1 MAIGV
6 DNVYQQVLAIANKE
20 QRGYITPQ
28 EFNLFARKAQNDIF
42 EKTFIEYKDAF
53 LNPASVMQSHK
64 NLAMLREK
72 MNPFRQT
79 GKPINVGA
87 TGIGTLAELED
98 EEIQNS
104 DLEASTGWVAAT
116 ASGSAGWAVP
126 SSGKAT
132 CGGAQTV
139 ESTLTGTASSMVS
152 GKSYRIQFTVTDYTL
167 GGEQNDTAGNLSVKL
182 MGTLAASG
190 IDANG
195 EYTFDAVAGDTTAD
209 EIQFIGDANFHG
221 SIENLSVRKISDSSP
236 QDVYWIESVYHFDE
250 QSSMVFEEIDKKRVN
265 FLEKY
270 KAQTGFPLNIDHLI
284 YGETT
289 GLEFSTINTYY
300 RENTNTIVFYPKPVT
315 AAGVAVSPKCD
326 YVKTIASEPD
336 PKWGFNV
343 LNGKAL
349 YDASKSQ
356 EFKLHSSEEGNL
368 INKILELAGISLMK
382 PDLQQSALQNQVTNA
397 QQQVP
402 KSYIETVDNKR
413 TTFLQDQFPYGPN
426 NNIRR

>member
-1 MAIGV
+1 
-6 DNVYQQVLAIANKE
+6 
-20 QRGYITPQ
+20 
-28 EFNLFARKAQNDIF
+28 
-42 EKTFIEYKDAF
+42 
-53 LNPASVMQSHK
+53 
-64 NLAMLREK
+64 
-72 MNPFRQT
+72 
-79 GKPINVGA
+79 
-87 TGIGTLAELED
+87 
-98 EEIQNS
+98 
-104 DLEASTGWVAAT
+104 
-116 ASGSAGWAVP
+116 
-126 SSGKAT
+126 
-132 CGGAQTV
+132 
-139 ESTLTGTASSMVS
+139 
-152 GKSYRIQFTVTDYTL
+152 
-167 GGEQNDTAGNLSVKL
+167 
-182 MGTLAASG
+182 
-190 IDANG
+190 
-195 EYTFDAVAGDTTAD
+195 
-209 EIQFIGDANFHG
+209 
-221 SIENLSVRKISDSSP
+221 
-236 QDVYWIESVYHFDE
+236 
-250 QSSMVFEEIDKKRVN
+250 MVFEEIDKKRVK

-300 RENTNTIVFYPKPVT
+300 RENTSTIVFYPKPVT

-349 YDASKSQ
+349 YDATKST

-402 KSYIETVDNKR
+402 KSYIEPADNKR

>member
-72 MNPFRQT
+72 MNPFRKT
-79 GKPINVGA
+79 SAAIYVDGNGV
-87 TGIGTLAELED
+87 GTLSELGD
-98 EEIQNS
+98 EELTNADMGGGTNWTANGAWTISSSIATIAGGQTS
-104 DLEASTGWVAAT
+104 PVSLTG
-116 ASGSAGWAVP
+116 AGGVTENKHYRARFTIDNYVK
-126 SSGKAT
+126 G
-132 CGGAQTV
+132 
-139 ESTLTGTASSMVS
+139 TLT
-152 GKSYRIQFTVTDYTL
+152 
-167 GGEQNDTAGNLSVKL
+167 VKL
-182 MGTLAASG
+182 NGTILG
-190 IDANG
+190 TINHDG
-195 EYTFDAVAGDTTAD
+195 EYTFDGIAGDGTYDIEFVASGEDITDTPNSFQGDVKNVSVREITTA
-209 EIQFIGDANFHG
+209 EA
-221 SIENLSVRKISDSSP
+221 S
-236 QDVYWIESVYHFDE
+236 DVYWIESVYHFNTDN
-250 QSSMVFEEIDKKRVN
+250 SMVFEEIDKKRVN

-300 RENTNTIVFYPKPVT
+300 RENTSTIVFYPKPVT

-349 YDASKSQ
+349 YDATKST

-402 KSYIETVDNKR
+402 KSYIEPADNKR